1 MCKDNLETNNNG
13 TRWTFMDTALVFFY
27 VNFEQLF
34 PYLNVRILLEICC
47 ESLLN
52 ILACDHP
59 PVNQFLINVLILYTL
74 KTPEN
79 QRFPSVFRGIN
90 EKIVQKWVKD
100 VQKIIFKGCDYG
112 RHDFARFRK
121 DYWLKQRR
129 I

>member
-1 MCKDNLETNNNG
+1 MCKDNLETNNKG

-34 PYLNVRILLEICC
+34 PYLNVRILFGDLLWV
-47 ESLLN
+47 SLS

-59 PVNQFLINVLILYTL
+59 PVNQFPINVLILYTL

-90 EKIVQKWVKD
+90 GKIAQKWVKD

>member
-1 MCKDNLETNNNG
+1 MCKDNLETNNKD

-34 PYLNVRILLEICC
+34 PYLNVRILFGDLLWV
-47 ESLLN
+47 SLS

-59 PVNQFLINVLILYTL
+59 PVNQFPINVLILYTL

-90 EKIVQKWVKD
+90 GKIAQKWVKD

>member
-1 MCKDNLETNNNG
+1 MCKDNLETNNKG

-34 PYLNVRILLEICC
+34 PYLNVRILFGDLLWV
-47 ESLLN
+47 SLS

-59 PVNQFLINVLILYTL
+59 PFNQFPINVLILYTL

-90 EKIVQKWVKD
+90 GKIAQKWVKD